1 MIDTCTT
8 TTSDSAAIQR
18 RLALVTG
25 LSGAGLTTVLKTL
38 EDQGYEVV
46 DNLPLRLLGPLL
58 EEHDLYAR
66 PLAISIDVRSR
77 GFSAA
82 TLLAERDRLRALPG
96 LSVELVYLTA
106 DLDVLQRRYSETRRR
121 HPLAVG
127 RPLLDG
133 LKAEAALLEPLRE
146 VADHVFDSSSSAVP
160 ETRRWVRAAFDP
172 AHRVVLTL
180 TVLSFSYRHGVPR
193 DADLVFDVRFLRNP
207 HYVDALQPHTGQ
219 HPDVAAFVFAD
230 PDAAAFQAGIQTLI
244 EPALPRYRGE
254 GKSYL
259 TVAFGCTGGKHRS
272 VAMAEAFYQWLTQ
285 RGYPVA
291 IRHREL
297 LGP

>member
-1 MIDTCTT
+1 MAHADAPCP
-8 TTSDSAAIQR
+8 QPLLR
-18 RLALVTG
+18 KLVLVTG

-46 DNLPLRLLGPLL
+46 DNLPLRLLDPLL
-58 EEHDLYAR
+58 EEHDLLTR

-82 TLLAERDRLRALPG
+82 SLLAERDRLRALPD

-106 DLDVLQRRYSETRRR
+106 DLDVLQRRYSETRRQ

-133 LKAEAALLEPLRE
+133 LKAEAALLDMLRDA
-146 VADHVFDSSSSAVP
+146 ADHVFDSSSSVVP
-160 ETRRWVRAAFDP
+160 DTRRWVRAAFDP
-172 AHRVVLTL
+172 AHRVMLAL

-207 HYVDALQPHTGQ
+207 HYVETLQPHTGQ

-230 PDAAAFQAGIQTLI
+230 PDAAAFQAGIRSLI
-244 EPALPRYRGE
+244 EPALPRYREE

-285 RGYPVA
+285 RGFPAA

-297 LGP
+297 PDP